1 MTARRKARPSESPR
15 RAFSRVGV
23 MRRRAAAAP
32 RWCQGAYTGAMNV
45 SEEIAAAPLDPIPG
59 EDFCQTTGPTE
70 AGLLTQQF
78 LAFNTVIT
86 LQAFGP
92 EAAVRAA
99 FDAARAQCRVYE
111 RLFSRTLE
119 HSDIA
124 RLNGAGGQ
132 PVAVHEETAI
142 LIEAALGYCAASE
155 GLFDITIGKAVG
167 LWNFRDGQVADA
179 NRLREAMGHVD
190 WRGVHVKRADDGA
203 VAWLDDPRAALD
215 LGGIAKGWIADELT
229 VLLVRQGVSTFVV
242 NLGGNVVA
250 HGLKPDGAPWKVGL
264 QNPFERGAVVGAVAL
279 SDASAVTSGTY
290 ERGFEK
296 DGVRYH
302 HILDPRTGFPVETD
316 AAGVTVIAR
325 RSIDAEGFSTTLLA
339 MGIERGLAF
348 ACMRPEILN
357 AYFVDNQKRI
367 YSLD

>member
-1 MTARRKARPSESPR
+1 M
-15 RAFSRVGV
+15 GV
-23 MRRRAAAAP
+23 MRRKAAAAP
-32 RWCQGAYTGAMNV
+32 RSRRGAYTGAMNV
-45 SEEIAAAPLDPIPG
+45 SEEIAALPQDAIPN
-59 EDFCQTTGPTE
+59 EDFCQTTGPSE
-70 AGLLTQQF
+70 AGLLTRQF

-92 EAAVRAA
+92 DAVVLAA
-99 FDAARAQCRVYE
+99 FEAARAQCRVYE
-111 RLFSRTLE
+111 RLFSRTLP

-124 RLNGAGGQ
+124 RLNGAGGR
-132 PVAVHEETAI
+132 PVPIREETAA
-142 LIEAALGYCAASE
+142 LLEAALSYCAASE
-155 GLFDITIGKAVG
+155 GLFDVTIGTAVG
-167 LWNFRDGQVADA
+167 LWNFHEGRVADA
-179 NRLREAMGHVD
+179 GRLREAMAHVD
-190 WRGVHVKRADDGA
+190 WRGVHVKRAADGT

-229 VLLVRQGVSTFVV
+229 ALLVRCGVGSFVV

-250 HGLKPDGAPWKVGL
+250 HGLKLDGAPWKVGL
-264 QNPFERGAVVGAVAL
+264 QDPFERGAVVGAVAL

-302 HILDPRTGFPVETD
+302 HILNPRTGLPVDTD
-316 AAGVTVIAR
+316 AAGVTVVAR

-339 MGIERGLAF
+339 MGVERGLAF
-348 ACMRPEILN
+348 ARSRPEILN

-367 YSLD
+367 CSME